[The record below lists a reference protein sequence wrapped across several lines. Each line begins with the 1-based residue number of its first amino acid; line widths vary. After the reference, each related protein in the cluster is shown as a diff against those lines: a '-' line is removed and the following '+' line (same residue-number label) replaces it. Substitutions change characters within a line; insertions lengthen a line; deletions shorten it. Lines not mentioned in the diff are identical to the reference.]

1 MSDLERRAV
10 VIEDD
15 DDVRTLLTQLLQQ
28 AGFDVTAADNGAA
41 GIRAVRELDADLVT
55 LDLNLPD
62 LDGIEVCRRIRDI
75 SEAYIV
81 MLTGRPDEI
90 DRLVGLETGA
100 DDYLTKPF
108 SPRELRARVA
118 AMMRRPRTRAAAT
131 APPAATAET
140 EAAEGVMR
148 HGDLEVDVEGR
159 IVLLEGKELDLTRTE
174 FDLLAT
180 LLSGPRRV
188 WPRDSLL
195 RAVLR
200 RHHLSLTRRLCQ
212 GDLALDRETREVWRA
227 DRPIDLTPR
236 EFDLLELLIAH
247 PRQVF
252 SRETLLN
259 RIWGYDHVADP
270 NVVEVY
276 ISSLRDKIGDKDRQ
290 LIRTV
295 RGVGYTLRG

>member
-1 MSDLERRAV
+1 MSDLDRRAV

-15 DDVRTLLTQLLQQ
+15 EDVRALLTQLLQQ
-28 AGFDVTAADNGAA
+28 AGFEVTEAETGAA
-41 GIRAVRELDADLVT
+41 GVRAVRELDADLVT

-118 AMMRRPRTRAAAT
+118 AMMRRPRTRAASAAA
-131 APPAATAET
+131 APADNHSEPIK
-140 EAAEGVMR
+140 
-148 HGDLEVDVEGR
+148 HGDLEVDVEAR
-159 IVLLEGKELDLTRTE
+159 IVMLEGRELDLTRTE

-188 WPRDSLL
+188 WPRESLL
-195 RAVLR
+195 RAVWGNDWGSDGHLVEVHMGNLR
-200 RHHLSLTRRLCQ
+200 RKL
-212 GDLALDRETREVWRA
+212 GDD
-227 DRPIDLTPR
+227 PR
-236 EFDLLELLIAH
+236 NA
-247 PRQVF
+247 R
-252 SRETLLN
+252 
-259 RIWGYDHVADP
+259 Y
-270 NVVEVY
+270 
-276 ISSLRDKIGDKDRQ
+276 
-290 LIRTV
+290 IRTV
-295 RGVGYTLRG
+295 RGVGYRLGPGTLTDD

>member
-1 MSDLERRAV
+1 MSDLQRRAV

-15 DDVRTLLTQLLQQ
+15 PDVRALLTQILQQ
-28 AGFDVTAADNGAA
+28 AGFEVTESASGAA
-41 GIRAVRELDADLVT
+41 GVRAVRELDVDLVT

-118 AMMRRPRTRAAAT
+118 AMMRRPRTRLAPTGSAADQHSE
-131 APPAATAET
+131 P
-140 EAAEGVMR
+140 MR

-159 IVLLEGKELDLTRTE
+159 VVLLDGNELDLTRTE
-174 FDLLAT
+174 FDLLTT

-188 WPRDSLL
+188 WPRESLL
-195 RAVLR
+195 RAVWGNDWGGDGHLVEVHMGNLR
-200 RHHLSLTRRLCQ
+200 RKL
-212 GDLALDRETREVWRA
+212 GDD
-227 DRPIDLTPR
+227 PR
-236 EFDLLELLIAH
+236 NA
-247 PRQVF
+247 R
-252 SRETLLN
+252 
-259 RIWGYDHVADP
+259 Y
-270 NVVEVY
+270 
-276 ISSLRDKIGDKDRQ
+276 
-290 LIRTV
+290 IRTV
-295 RGVGYTLRG
+295 RGVGYRLGPGTPAAE